1 MIIQSLC
8 RHYDILEG
16 DENANIPK
24 LGYSSAK
31 VSFALVISP
40 DGVLSHIVDLRSD
53 DKKPK
58 PKDMDVPV
66 QKSRSSGVF
75 PYFVCD
81 NAKYV
86 FGVEKVK
93 RNEFEKKFDPAS
105 SEENSVEHTVLE
117 ENDKEVTLV
126 HRRSRKCFEAFKTL
140 HHSILDDLEDPEV
153 RGFLAFLDGWNP
165 EEFLENPKIREYKD
179 DLLAGGNCVFECNGS
194 FLHQKIAIRTAW
206 ETYSQNETGN
216 IFAQCLISGKVEP
229 VAKIHQKIKGVVGAQ
244 SAGASLVSFNDN
256 AFCSYGKEQ
265 SFNSPVSESAMFKYT
280 TALNHL
286 LSSPSNRIRIADT
299 TVVFWAETSKTP
311 CEDLSCEDVVRFF
324 FDTPET
330 EKNKAKNIGGS
341 RVQDIN
347 LTKNIESILNKVR
360 AGKKINQEDI
370 KADPE
375 TNFYILGL
383 SPNNARLA
391 VRFWYVDSIKNI
403 LERVARHHLD
413 MEIIRGDYDSRYIS
427 VYRLLNET
435 VPRSSD
441 KKADSADKKAV
452 FPLLGGLIMRSILTN
467 TVYPIP
473 LYSAILSRVKV
484 DGSINFVRAGFIK
497 AYLLRL
503 SRAGLSRLNQDLI
516 TMSLNEESS
525 SVSYRLGRLFAAL
538 EKAQNDANREMKS
551 TINSKYF
558 SSASSTPAVVFPVLL
573 KLAQH
578 HIAKSEWGF
587 RSNQLIE
594 QILEGVDEF
603 PAYLN
608 LEDQGMFMLGYYHQR
623 KAFFTKKEV
632 SSNEEVP
639 L

>member
-31 VSFALVISP
+31 VSFALVITP

-58 PKDMDVPV
+58 PKDMEVPI
-66 QKSRSSGVF
+66 QESRCSAIFS
-75 PYFVCD
+75 YFSCD
-81 NAKYV
+81 KAQYV
-86 FGVEKVK
+86 FGVEKLK
-93 RNEFEKKFDPAS
+93 RNEFEKKFS
-105 SEENSVEHTVLE
+105 SSSKNGTDEYKILE
-117 ENDKEVTLV
+117 VNNKEVILV
-126 HRRSRKCFEAFKTL
+126 HRRSRECFEAFKAL
-140 HHSILDDLEDPEV
+140 HHSILDGLDDLGV
-153 RGFLAFLDGWNP
+153 RGFLAFLDGGNP
-165 EEFLENPKIREYKD
+165 EEFLENPKIKEYKD
-179 DLLAGGNCVFECNGS
+179 DLLAGGNCVFECDGS
-194 FLHQKIAIRTAW
+194 FLHQKNVVRNAW

-216 IFAQCLISGKVEP
+216 TLAQCLISGKVEP

-244 SAGASLVSFNDN
+244 SAGASLVSFNDD
-256 AFCSYGKEQ
+256 AFCSYGKKQ
-265 SFNSPVSESAMFKYT
+265 SFNSPVSESSMFKYT

-286 LSSPSNRIRIADT
+286 LSSQSNRIRIADT
-299 TVVFWAETSKTP
+299 TVVFWAETSEKS
-311 CEDLSCEDVVRFF
+311 CEDLVKFF
-324 FDTPET
+324 FDLPEPEKKE
-330 EKNKAKNIGGS
+330 EKNVEVP
-341 RVQDIN
+341 RVQDT
-347 LTKNIESILNKVR
+347 TKNKQIEDILNKVR
-360 AGKKINQEDI
+360 IGKKVNQEDI
-370 KADPE
+370 GTDPE

-391 VRFWYVDSIKNI
+391 ARFWYVDSIGNLIEK
-403 LERVARHHLD
+403 VARHHLD
-413 MEIIRGDYDSRYIS
+413 MEVIRDGYGPRHVS

-435 VPRSSD
+435 IPQSSD
-441 KKADSADKKAV
+441 KKTVS
-452 FPLLGGLIMRSILTN
+452 PLLGGLVMRSILTN
-467 TVYPIP
+467 TGYPIS
-473 LYSAILSRVKV
+473 LYSAILNRVKV

-503 SRAGLSRLNQDLI
+503 SRAGLSNLNKDLI

-525 SVSYRLGRLFAAL
+525 NVPYRLGRLFAAL

-578 HIAKSEWGF
+578 HIARSEWGF

-594 QILEGVDEF
+594 QILAGVNEF

-632 SSNEEVP
+632 PSSEEVS

>member
-8 RHYDILEG
+8 RHYDILGG
-16 DENANIPK
+16 DESINIPK

-31 VSFALVISP
+31 VSFALVISS
-40 DGVLSHIVDLRSD
+40 DGVLSHIVDLRND

-58 PKDMDVPV
+58 PKDMDVPI
-66 QKSRSSGVF
+66 QESRCSAIF

-81 NAKYV
+81 KAQYV
-86 FGVEKVK
+86 FGVEKIK
-93 RNEFEKKFDPAS
+93 RSEFEKKFS
-105 SEENSVEHTVLE
+105 SSLKNGTDKYKILE

-126 HRRSRKCFEAFKTL
+126 HRRSRECFDAFKTL
-140 HHSILDDLEDPEV
+140 HHSILDSLEEPGVCE
-153 RGFLAFLDGWNP
+153 FLTFLDSWNP
-165 EEFLENPKIREYKD
+165 EEFLENSKTHQYKD
-179 DLLAGGNCVFECNGS
+179 DLLAGGNCVFECEGRL
-194 FLHQKIAIRTAW
+194 LHQENIVKNAW
-206 ETYSQNETGN
+206 ENYLQDKAGN
-216 IFAQCLISGKVEP
+216 TTVAQCLISGKVEP
-229 VAKIHQKIKGVVGAQ
+229 VTKIHQKIKGVVGAQ

-280 TALNHL
+280 TALNQL
-286 LSSPSNRIRIADT
+286 LSSQSNRIRIADT
-299 TVVFWAETSKTP
+299 TVVFWAESSEKS
-311 CEDLSCEDVVRFF
+311 CEDLVKFF
-324 FDTPET
+324 FDPPEPEKKE
-330 EKNKAKNIGGS
+330 EKNVEVS
-341 RVQDIN
+341 RVQDT
-347 LTKNIESILNKVR
+347 TKTKQIEDILNKVR
-360 AGKKINQEDI
+360 IGKKVNQEDI
-370 KADPE
+370 GTDPE

-391 VRFWYVDSIKNI
+391 VRFWYVDSIGNLIEK
-403 LERVARHHLD
+403 VARHHLD
-413 MEIIRGDYDSRYIS
+413 MEIIRDDYGPRNVS

-435 VPRSSD
+435 VPQSSD
-441 KKADSADKKAV
+441 KKIVS
-452 FPLLGGLIMRSILTN
+452 PLLGGLVMRSILTN
-467 TVYPIP
+467 TGYPIS
-473 LYSAILSRVKV
+473 LYNAILSRVKV

-503 SRAGLSRLNQDLI
+503 SRAGLSNLNKDLI

-525 SVSYRLGRLFAAL
+525 SVPYRLGRLFAAL
-538 EKAQNDANREMKS
+538 EKAQSDTNREMKS

-578 HIAKSEWGF
+578 HIAKSDWGF

-623 KAFFTKKEV
+623 KAFFIKKEV
-632 SSNEEVP
+632 PSSGKVSP
-639 L
+639 